1 MMGSILTARWRK
13 SPPVGLTVALVM
25 VGLLLVVAYQ
35 LGALPHYD
43 REQRFA
49 AATMGDDSRH
59 IYYLERNSAGVSW
72 GPGVAG
78 LTPPAAVF
86 RLSQNYRLVRA
97 SLVDG
102 TIEELREWVVPEFR
116 GFHRAYRGELFGD
129 PEGSLSWHGELL
141 AYRFSA
147 GSSPHGSRLW
157 SSGELAPKMLIVLD
171 QALWSSEAPGPTE
184 RSMSQPPSGM
194 QVMVLDYRGILLVDR
209 ARSLRQLLLLAEDTR
224 APQAASLAAV
234 APLSVKGV
242 NSRSL

>member
-1 MMGSILTARWRK
+1 MMGSMLTAT
-13 SPPVGLTVALVM
+13 PVGITVALVM

-129 PEGSLSWHGELL
+129 PEGSLNWRGELL
-141 AYRFSA
+141 EYRFSVGA
-147 GSSPHGSRLW
+147 GSDSSSPRLW

-171 QALWSSEAPGPTE
+171 QALWSSELPEPTE

-234 APLSVKGV
+234 APPSVKGV
-242 NSRSL
+242 ISRPL